1 MGIYFDA
8 RSRRKEP
15 RYRFRTPVQVSKD
28 TLKVTGATV
37 DLSKRG
43 LSLLLDAPL
52 DVKAN
57 DQVWVD
63 YLELK
68 LYDKSLPLDNAPYKV
83 VRIGPEGRRLQLVIE
98 ENLQTLKT
106 IAFFNSIIEHN
117 QDKLL
122 KKKRYFLAMPCSKVC
137 IIFCSIKW

>member
-15 RYRFRTPVQVSKD
+15 RYRFSTPVQVSID
-28 TLKVTGATV
+28 ALKVTGATV

-43 LSLLLDAPL
+43 LSLLLDTPL

-68 LYDKSLPLDNAPYKV
+68 LYDKSLPLDKAPTKWCVSVLKDAVYNWLLRRIYKPSKPLLSL
-83 VRIGPEGRRLQLVIE
+83 IASL
-98 ENLQTLKT
+98 NTTKT
-106 IAFFNSIIEHN
+106 N
-117 QDKLL
+117 
-122 KKKRYFLAMPCSKVC
+122 Y
-137 IIFCSIKW
+137 